1 MSNLESNK
9 ELVEAGVVTNQ
20 EISNY
25 KEKLFKRGICD
36 IKERGKIT
44 IILPRFKEY
53 IVYRTSEENSY

>member
-1 MSNLESNK
+1 M
-9 ELVEAGVVTNQ
+9 VTNQ